1 MTARSTPP
9 WSYTMNGNTVQF
21 YTFSLEYDPVNDT
34 LTEVLSSG
42 TVLVYTK

>member
-1 MTARSTPP
+1 
-9 WSYTMNGNTVQF
+9 MNGNTVQF